1 MRNCQDY
8 LLIILASLTEGKHD
22 VTDGTEGK
30 HDVTDGASKK
40 GKVRSNFCGTDVRS
54 LLCKSRLLQGWNN

>member
-54 LLCKSRLLQGWNN
+54 LLC